1 MTEGINPPT
10 ERLNQLYTYA
20 TRLVQG
26 EPGKQLHQQ
35 YTHVLDTADA
45 MDTMMVLDHLLQ
57 TGQPFERV
65 KATVGKLINAF
76 SHKLLEQ
83 TCAPEPGHLLHF
95 LMQENRAVEDIMAGI
110 RHLSKQYFLDKDAD
124 KTELKEQFIRLIN
137 SLEAY
142 ELHYTKKEHV
152 LFPYLEKTVPHYR
165 CLQLMW
171 SFHDDFRRSLK
182 QLNALFTDKQPDDE
196 AVNKELANLS
206 AVVLPIVYREEH
218 IVFPVALKVIP
229 PKAWIALLHACA
241 EIGWCYID
249 APVLPDKPIK
259 KQETDNSKLVDLDTG
274 LLTPEQLRLLLDNL
288 PVDIT
293 FVDENDEVRYFS
305 GAKHR
310 IFARSKA
317 IIGRTVQN
325 CHPKE
330 SVHIVNA
337 IVEAFKAGEKDHADF
352 WIPIRDRFIHIHYF
366 ALRDA
371 NGTYKGTIEVSQD
384 VTEIRHLQGQK
395 RLLDW

>member
-1 MTEGINPPT
+1 MTEGINPPS
-10 ERLNQLYTYA
+10 ERLTQLYSYA

-35 YTHVLDTADA
+35 YAQVLDTADA
-45 MDTMMVLDHLLQ
+45 MDTMLVLDHLLVS
-57 TGQPFERV
+57 GLPFERV

-76 SHKLLEQ
+76 SNKLLKQ
-83 TCAPEPGHLLHF
+83 TCTPAPTHLLHH
-95 LMQENRAVEDIMAGI
+95 LMQENRVVEDIMGGI
-110 RHLSKQYFLDKDAD
+110 RHVSKQYFLEENTNEAD
-124 KTELKEQFIRLIN
+124 LKETFLTLFN

-142 ELHYTKKEHV
+142 ELHYIKKEHV

-182 QLNALFTDKQPDDE
+182 QLKALFDTGLPDR
-196 AVNKELANLS
+196 APLNRELANLS

-218 IVFPVALKVIP
+218 IVFPVAMKVIP
-229 PKAWIALLHACA
+229 PKAWEDLLNACA
-241 EIGWCYID
+241 EIGWCYIEP
-249 APVLPDKPIK
+249 PVLS
-259 KQETDNSKLVDLDTG
+259 ETASTTQAIIDESLVDLDTG
-274 LLTPEQLRLLLDNL
+274 LLTPEQLRLMLDNL

-293 FVDENDEVRYFS
+293 FVDENDAVRYFS

-337 IVEAFKAGEKDHADF
+337 IVKAFKAGEKDHADF
-352 WIPIRDRFIHIHYF
+352 WLPIKDHFVHIRYF

-371 NGTYKGTIEVSQD
+371 NGVYKGTIEVSQD
-384 VTEIRHLQGQK
+384 VTEIRSLQGQK

>member
-1 MTEGINPPT
+1 MIEGILPPT
-10 ERLNQLYTYA
+10 ERINQLYTYA

-35 YTHVLDTADA
+35 YAQVLDTADA
-45 MDTMMVLDHLLQ
+45 MDTMLVLDHLLQ
-57 TGQPFERV
+57 TGQPFEQV
-65 KATVGKLINAF
+65 KAMVGKLINAF
-76 SHKLLEQ
+76 SNKLLAQ
-83 TCAPEPGHLLHF
+83 TCEPAPNHLLHY

-110 RHLSKQYFLDKDAD
+110 RHLSKQYFLEPTAN
-124 KTELKEQFIRLIN
+124 KTELRESFILLFK
-137 SLEAY
+137 SLEDY
-142 ELHYTKKEHV
+142 ELHYIKKEHV
-152 LFPYLEKTVPHYR
+152 LFPYIEKTVPQYR

-182 QLNALFTDKQPDDE
+182 QLQVLFQNGLPDSQ
-196 AVNKELANLS
+196 VLNRELANLS

-218 IVFPVALKVIP
+218 IVFPVALKAIP
-229 PKAWIALLHACA
+229 EHAWNGLLSACA

-249 APVLPDKPIK
+249 APALPETTVQL
-259 KQETDNSKLVDLDTG
+259 QEPNRKNLVDLDTG
-274 LLTPEQLRLLLDNL
+274 LLTPEQLRLMLENL

-337 IVEAFKAGEKDHADF
+337 IVDAFKAGEKDHADF
-352 WIPIRDRFIHIHYF
+352 WIPFKDRFIHIRYF

-371 NGTYKGTIEVSQD
+371 DGAYKGTIEVSQD
-384 VTEIRHLQGQK
+384 VTDIRALEGQK